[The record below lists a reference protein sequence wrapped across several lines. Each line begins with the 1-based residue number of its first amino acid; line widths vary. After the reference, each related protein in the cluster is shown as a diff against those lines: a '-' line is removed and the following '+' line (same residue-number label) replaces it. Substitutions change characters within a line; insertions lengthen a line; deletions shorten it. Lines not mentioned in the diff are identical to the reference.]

1 MHTQP
6 NYDPEQVDS
15 AILGLLVDPGASRPW
30 SVEEVAREIG
40 DPVATADGL
49 ARLTAAGLTH
59 RIAEGFVWASRAALY
74 AEALPT

>member
-30 SVEEVAREIG
+30 SVDEVAREIG
-40 DPVATADGL
+40 EEVATADGL
-49 ARLTAAGLTH
+49 ARLIGAGLAH
-59 RIAEGFVWASRAALY
+59 RIGEGFVWASRAALH

>member
-1 MHTQP
+1 MLDKRIP
-6 NYDPEQVDS
+6 DPEQVES

-30 SVEEVAREIG
+30 SVDEIAREIG
-40 DPVATADGL
+40 DEVATADGL

-59 RIAEGFVWASRAALY
+59 QIDAGFVWASRAALH

>member
-6 NYDPEQVDS
+6 NYGPEQVDS

-30 SVEEVAREIG
+30 SVDEVAREIG
-40 DPVATADGL
+40 DAVAAADGL
-49 ARLTAAGLTH
+49 ARLTAAGLAH
-59 RIAEGFVWASRAALY
+59 QIAEGFVWASRAALH

>member
-15 AILGLLVDPGASRPW
+15 AILGLLVDPEAQRPG

-40 DPVATADGL
+40 DEVVTDDGL
-49 ARLTAAGLTH
+49 ARLIASGLAH
-59 RIAEGFVWASRAALY
+59 RIGEGFVWASRAALH